1 MHGGTTEE
9 DIMKCLHHAIE
20 VSKKNKR
27 KNAKFGTVL
36 FFDEANTTEAIG
48 LIKEIMCDHTCNGK
62 PLPDTSGLHLIA
74 ACNPYRKYAIIFH
87 CHCVTLSSSILKLG
101 KILIQSY
108 NISLSLPLVFSP
120 SILPSIMG
128 S

>member
-74 ACNPYRKYAIIFH
+74 ACNPYRKYAIIFRSH
-87 CHCVTLSSSILKLG
+87 IITLSGSLLQLAIILLHYPVQYIILG
-101 KILIQSY
+101 LA
-108 NISLSLPLVFSP
+108 FSP
-120 SILPSIMG
+120 YSSLDYS